1 MCCVVIMLPLNQTS
15 GWSRSVDGCL
25 WQRLPLQCA
34 ADSKWLDCEAEPW
47 IAVPLR
53 WPWTGNNKYNNNNNK
68 NIQHL
73 TCGLTSFSALICF
86 DNIME
91 PLNIYNVTQT
101 QLLPLFCTV
110 EMRGWRHCSAISVIE
125 DTHFR
130 SSVKLGVTITSNSDT
145 KGGEKNCAATTSC
158 NSYLP
163 ISACCQHV
171 ILKLFLDRNG
181 SKLFFFKR
189 TLNWYI

>member
-1 MCCVVIMLPLNQTS
+1 
-15 GWSRSVDGCL
+15 
-25 WQRLPLQCA
+25 
-34 ADSKWLDCEAEPW
+34 
-47 IAVPLR
+47 
-53 WPWTGNNKYNNNNNK
+53 
-68 NIQHL
+68 
-73 TCGLTSFSALICF
+73 
-86 DNIME
+86 ME

-110 EMRGWRHCSAISVIE
+110 EMRGWRHYSAISVIE

-145 KGGEKNCAATTSC
+145 KGKKNCAATTSC
-158 NSYLP
+158 NSDLP

-181 SKLFFFKR
+181 SKLFFLKKDS
-189 TLNWYI
+189 

>member
-1 MCCVVIMLPLNQTS
+1 
-15 GWSRSVDGCL
+15 
-25 WQRLPLQCA
+25 
-34 ADSKWLDCEAEPW
+34 
-47 IAVPLR
+47 
-53 WPWTGNNKYNNNNNK
+53 
-68 NIQHL
+68 
-73 TCGLTSFSALICF
+73 
-86 DNIME
+86 ME

-110 EMRGWRHCSAISVIE
+110 EMRGWRHYSAISVIE

-145 KGGEKNCAATTSC
+145 KGKKNCAATTSC

-171 ILKLFLDRNG
+171 ILKHFLG
-181 SKLFFFKR
+181 SKWLKTIFFKK
-189 TLNWYI
+189 TINWYI